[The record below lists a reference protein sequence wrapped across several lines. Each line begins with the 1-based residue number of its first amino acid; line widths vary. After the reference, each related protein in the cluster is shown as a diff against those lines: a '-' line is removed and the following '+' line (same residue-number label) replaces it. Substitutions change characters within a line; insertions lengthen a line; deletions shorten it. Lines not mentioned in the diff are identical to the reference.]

1 MAKYVALLRAVNV
14 GGAGKLSMADLK
26 AMCEHIGF
34 ANVRTYIASGN
45 VVFQSSLSA
54 AKVKAY
60 LEESLLDYADK
71 PVGVVIRSAAEMAGV
86 VDGNPFPRAEKNRV
100 IAMFVDE
107 VLDAQAIALVSGMA
121 NEKIALGVGQSSGR
135 EVYVHYPDGQGQSK
149 LKIMA
154 TRTGTGRNIN
164 TVAVLARMAGE

>member
-14 GGAGKLSMADLK
+14 GGTGKLPMADLK

-71 PVGVVIRSAAEMAGV
+71 PVGVLIRSAAEMVGV
-86 VDGNPFPRAEKNRV
+86 VDANPFPRAEKNRV

-107 VLDAQAIALVSGMA
+107 VLNAQAIAVVSGMT
-121 NEKIALGVGQSSGR
+121 NERIAFGVGQSSGR
-135 EVYVHYPDGQGQSK
+135 EVYVYYADGQGQSK

-154 TRTGTGRNIN
+154 TRTGTGRNMN